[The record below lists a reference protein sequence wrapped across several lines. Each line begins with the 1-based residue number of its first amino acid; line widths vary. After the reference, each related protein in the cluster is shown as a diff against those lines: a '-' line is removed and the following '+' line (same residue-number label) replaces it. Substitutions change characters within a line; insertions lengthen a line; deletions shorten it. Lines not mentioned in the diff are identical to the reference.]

1 MSFSSRTRLRGYSL
15 VEVLIGM
22 VVLMIAIMSAYMLI
36 FNTTKVL
43 AHNHRV
49 TVASSLAEYKLEEL
63 RNTPYAEILSSEE
76 DEVIDSQ
83 NGEGGPYT
91 RSWVVADDTPI
102 ENLKT
107 VTVTVS
113 WPEWEQTAV
122 YNLAGVIGE

>member
-1 MSFSSRTRLRGYSL
+1 MIRFGFTRRGYSL

-49 TVASSLAEYKLEEL
+49 TIASSLAEYKMEEL
-63 RNTPYAEILSSEE
+63 RNTPYDLIEGSEE

-91 RSWVVADDTPI
+91 RSWVVTNDTPI

-107 VTVTVS
+107 VMVTVT
-113 WPEWEQTAV
+113 WTEWEETEA